1 MDCSPPGF
9 RTRKI
14 VHWYVVKAQVIWEG
28 RLYLDCCNGGQRLDS
43 TSLIEKV
50 RGILSAGVSK
60 WISPG
65 GH

>member
-1 MDCSPPGF
+1 M
-9 RTRKI
+9 
-14 VHWYVVKAQVIWEG
+14 WEG

-60 WISPG
+60 WKRPG